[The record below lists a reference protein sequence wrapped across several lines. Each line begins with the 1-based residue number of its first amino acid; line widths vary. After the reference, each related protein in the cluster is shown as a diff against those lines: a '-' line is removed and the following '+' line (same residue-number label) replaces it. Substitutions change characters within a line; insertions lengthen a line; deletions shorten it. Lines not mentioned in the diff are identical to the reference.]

1 MGKGTDSKPTNWYVY
16 HQDRIKYYKS
26 QQAALVA
33 VDLIIPNC
41 ENGIWDRDEYYISM
55 GYEREEIVD
64 NELFAHYYSA
74 NALRRD
80 STLRVFSIDI
90 YVKNKEDWIL
100 KYGSSLLQQS
110 LKAGYDCNDGYLA
123 ERLPADYPDFTI
135 NRWEYKQVDTP
146 SERCLYACLGYQ
158 HSYCSIDKENYYI
171 TIDNYLGK
179 YQLVKLVDPNLE
191 IIRVEFPI
199 EVRDSAVKAN
209 DDKDEWILGHGS
221 DLLQQSFMAGYDC
234 KDRYLQE
241 RIAIDYPGFAVNSG
255 NYHKVDSPD
264 ENCLYA
270 CLGYEDS
277 YCSSS
282 NGGYYV
288 TIDNFLGKYQL
299 IKPIESIAK
308 VMEGNSIS
316 KMVTNILVRTKIDKY
331 NISTNF
337 LVVLLVTSVSIII
350 LGTFANFSILNYV
363 F

>member
-1 MGKGTDSKPTNWYVY
+1 MGKGTDSKSTNWYVY
-16 HQDRIKYYKS
+16 HQDRIKYYES

-33 VDLIIPNC
+33 IDLIIPNC
-41 ENGIWDRDEYYISM
+41 EDGIWDRNEYYISM

-80 STLRVFSIDI
+80 RTLRVFSIDI

-110 LKAGYDCNDGYLA
+110 LRAGYDCNDGYLA
-123 ERLPADYPDFTI
+123 ERLPTDYPDFTI
-135 NRWEYKQVDTP
+135 NRWEYKKVDTP
-146 SERCLYACLGYQ
+146 SEKCLYACSGYQ
-158 HSYCSIDKENYYI
+158 YSYCSIDKEDYYI

-179 YQLVKLVDPNLE
+179 YQLVKLIDPNLE
-191 IIRVEFPI
+191 ITRAGFSI
-199 EVRDSAVKAN
+199 EGKDSAVKVN
-209 DDKDEWILGHGS
+209 DDKDEWILEYGS

-234 KDRYLQE
+234 NDRYLQE
-241 RIAIDYPGFAVNSG
+241 RIAIDYPGFTVNSG
-255 NYHKVDSPD
+255 NYRKVDSPD
-264 ENCLYA
+264 ETCLYA

-282 NGGYYV
+282 NKCYYV

-299 IKPIESIAK
+299 IKPIESLFK
-308 VMEGNSIS
+308 VTEKSSIS
-316 KMVTNILVRTKIDKY
+316 EIVLNILVRTKIDKY
-331 NISTNF
+331 KISTNSF
-337 LVVLLVTSVSIII
+337 VVLLVTSVPVII
-350 LGTFANFSILNYV
+350 LGLIATFCVLNYE